1 MKLGKGEFIMSEVI
15 FSVFPSE
22 NFIDMGLYQ
31 FGWEQCDPSHSFG
44 PAARNH
50 FLFHYVISGTGLLM
64 AMNSSGESVQYSIK
78 SGQGFMLFP
87 QQICTY
93 IADSKIPWEYAW
105 IEFDGLRVKQTIEMA
120 GLNINNPVY
129 KARYKDIAQTM
140 KEEMLYIINHKDA
153 SPFHLIGHLYIF
165 IDALL
170 RSSNSTQITKGNTL
184 RDFYIKEAISYIEQN
199 FQNEITIE
207 DIAKFCGLNRSYF
220 GKIFHENIGKTP
232 QEFLISYRMT
242 KAAEL
247 LKLTDL
253 PIADIGNAVG
263 YPNQLHFS
271 RAFKNVYGKSP
282 RQWRYENAVPVK

>member
-271 RAFKNVYGKSP
+271 RAFKNVYGKPP
-282 RQWRYENAVPVK
+282 RQWRYENAVQR

>member
-1 MKLGKGEFIMSEVI
+1 MSEVI

-31 FGWEQCDPSHSFG
+31 FGWEHCDPSHSFG

-50 FLFHYVISGTGLLM
+50 FLFHYVISGTGILM
-64 AMNSSGESVQYSIK
+64 AMDSSGETVQYSIK
-78 SGQGFMLFP
+78 SGQGFMMFP

-105 IEFDGLRVKQTIEMA
+105 IEFDGLRVKQTLEMA
-120 GLNINNPVY
+120 GLNINQPVY
-129 KARYKDIAQTM
+129 KARFKDIAKTM
-140 KEEMLYIINHKDA
+140 KDEMLYIINNKDA
-153 SPFHLIGHLYIF
+153 SPFHLIGHLYLF

-207 DIAKFCGLNRSYF
+207 DIARFCGLNRSYF

-253 PIADIGNAVG
+253 PVADIGNAVG

-271 RAFKNVYGKSP
+271 RAFKNVYGIPP
-282 RQWRYENAVPVK
+282 RQWRYENAMPLK